1 MHLIT
6 TIAKEFGLSEWQVAN
21 TIELF
26 DSGNTI
32 PFVAR
37 YRKEQTGELDEEV
50 LRRLQERLSY
60 LRTLE
65 ARKQEVVR
73 LIEEQGKL
81 TPELQTAIAAA
92 TILQQ
97 VEDIYRPFRP
107 KRRTRATVAKEKG
120 LEPLADLL
128 WAQRDRDR

>member
-107 KRRTRATVAKEKG
+107 KRRTRAT
-120 LEPLADLL
+120 
-128 WAQRDRDR
+128 